1 MNRLPWRRSVPPA
14 LVGTLALLR
23 LLPRVHLPRT
33 ISLAV
38 VVLLDMLLPIGL
50 TVVTGLLIGSI
61 PAAVEGGLDS
71 PAARLTLTWLAVVSA
86 GFVAL
91 EVIGPAQEVLG
102 LALGRHLDL
111 YLQERVIE
119 AVSRPHGIAHL
130 EDPVILDQIQAAQ
143 GVGMTS
149 YRPMQA
155 VAALVSLIPMW
166 FVSVGSALILVA
178 FHWGLALVMLLVS
191 VFIAYFSQKEYVR
204 VANVGLGQSAAVRRA
219 EYFRDLALTPE
230 PAKEVRIWGL
240 RGWLVGHFER
250 EFRRAMVPLWHE
262 RRLGRPIIWVMTLT
276 YAAVNLGALVLLA
289 WAATQGNIGLA
300 ALAVYARAVLD
311 SVSFN
316 CSDDNTQLAYAVV
329 SLLPV
334 LELERRFTDRNQR
347 GSGRRPAPDSPREG
361 IECQEL
367 TFRYPGQ
374 TTDVLDR
381 LDLSIPAGQSLAIV
395 GANGAGKTT
404 LIKLLCRLYDPAAGS
419 IVVDGRDLHD
429 IDADAWQEQVAA
441 IFQDFVQYPLSA
453 RENIRLGAPQAEP
466 DAAALAE
473 AARKAGALELIEALP
488 RGWDT
493 ILSRRYTDGTDLS
506 GGQWQ
511 RVALARALFAVESG
525 ARLLVLDE
533 PTANLD
539 VRAEAA
545 LYDRF
550 LEITAGL
557 TTIIISHRFSTVRR
571 ADRICVLAAG
581 RITEQGTHDELMA
594 LAGQYAQMY
603 TLQASRFTDD
613 LSRPA
618 FPGGNRRQDTE
629 GDSAAQAGRGRGIGR

>member
-1 MNRLPWRRSVPPA
+1 MTAPSLRRKLLNRLPWRRSVPPA
-14 LVGTLALLR
+14 LVGILALLR
-23 LLPRVHLPRT
+23 LLPRVHLART
-33 ISLAV
+33 ISLAFV
-38 VVLLDMLLPIGL
+38 VALNMLLPIGL

-61 PAAVEGGLDS
+61 PAAVEGGFDS
-71 PAARLTLTWLAVVSA
+71 PAARLTLIWLAVFSA
-86 GFVAL
+86 VFVAL
-91 EVIGPAQEVLG
+91 ELLGSAEDVLG
-102 LALGRHLDL
+102 LGLGRYLDL
-111 YLQERVIE
+111 YLQERLIL
-119 AVSRPHGIAHL
+119 AVGRPHGIAHL

-149 YRPMQA
+149 FRPKQA
-155 VAALVSLIPMW
+155 VAALASLIPNW
-166 FVSVGSALILVA
+166 VVSIGSALILVA
-178 FHWGLALVMLLVS
+178 FHWGLALVMLLLWAL
-191 VFIAYFSQKEYVR
+191 IAYFSQKEYVR
-204 VANVGLGQSAAVRRA
+204 VASIGLGQSAAVRRA

-240 RGWLVGHFER
+240 GKWLVGHFER
-250 EFRRAMVPLWHE
+250 EFQRAMVPLWHE
-262 RRLGRPIIWVMTLT
+262 RRLGRPIIWLMTLT
-276 YAAVNLGALVLLA
+276 YAAVNLGAFVLLA

-300 ALAVYARAVLD
+300 ALAIYAHAVLD
-311 SVSFN
+311 SVSFDFSEN
-316 CSDDNTQLAYAVV
+316 NARLAYSVV

-334 LELERRFTDRNQR
+334 LELERRFTDRSQHGR
-347 GSGRRPAPDSPREG
+347 GDRPAVGSPHEG
-361 IECQEL
+361 IKCRGL

-374 TTDVLDR
+374 PDDVLDR
-381 LDLSIPAGQSLAIV
+381 LDLSIPAGRSLAIV
-395 GANGAGKTT
+395 GTNGAGKTT

-419 IVVDGRDLHD
+419 IVVDGRDLQD
-429 IDADAWQEQVAA
+429 MDADAWQAQVAA

-453 RENIRLGAPQAEP
+453 RENIRLGAPHAVP
-466 DAAALAE
+466 DAAALAA

-525 ARLLVLDE
+525 AGLLVLDE

-557 TTIIISHRFSTVRR
+557 TTVIISHRFSTVRR
-571 ADRICVLAAG
+571 ADRICVLADG

-594 LAGQYAQMY
+594 LSGQYAQMY
-603 TLQASRFTDD
+603 TLQASRFSDD
-613 LSRPA
+613 PTA
-618 FPGGNRRQDTE
+618 PYRRE
-629 GDSAAQAGRGRGIGR
+629 GAGA